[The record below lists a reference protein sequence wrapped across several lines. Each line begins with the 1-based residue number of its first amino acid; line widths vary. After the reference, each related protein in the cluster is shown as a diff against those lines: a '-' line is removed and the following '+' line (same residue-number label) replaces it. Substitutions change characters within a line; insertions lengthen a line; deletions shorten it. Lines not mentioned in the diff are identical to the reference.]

1 MKNLVRATVLALLTA
16 PLVLS
21 SCKKAGDD
29 YALDGAV
36 PASDFT
42 YTLNTVGLTTTATF
56 KATNTDGFLYQWN
69 FGDGSTASGPTATHV
84 YSSSGTVQAQLITI
98 YRGGNSFSQKK
109 DVTLPS
115 TSALVKAL
123 LTGTTSKI
131 WKLDNSVAAPIIV
144 GPDDANPGS
153 YYAGGAAGSLP
164 ACQADDEYTFSATNA
179 FTYDAKGQTF
189 VAGGACNAPRNTTTT
204 FTFGNAT
211 GAGLAQITLA
221 NATPKPFIGVTDAPD
236 FIYRI
241 LDIDAMHMTLRAGS
255 PTGGLVFTMKM
266 IAK

>member
-1 MKNLVRATVLALLTA
+1 M
-16 PLVLS
+16 
-21 SCKKAGDD
+21 
-29 YALDGAV
+29 
-36 PASDFT
+36 
-42 YTLNTVGLTTTATF
+42 
-56 KATNTDGFLYQWN
+56 
-69 FGDGSTASGPTATHV
+69 
-84 YSSSGTVQAQLITI
+84 
-98 YRGGNSFSQKK
+98 
-109 DVTLPS
+109 
-115 TSALVKAL
+115 
-123 LTGTTSKI
+123 
-131 WKLDNSVAAPIIV
+131 AAPIIV

-153 YYAGGAAGSLP
+153 YYAGGAVGSLP

-189 VAGGACNAPRNTTTT
+189 VAGGACDAPRNTTTT

-255 PTGGLVFTMKM
+255 PTGRLVFTMKM